1 MLFASRTLY
10 LSQTN
15 VLVIGSPIVSELQT
29 EIEAEIVE
37 VSIKTAKK
45 NEGEWKEEEEE
56 KKRKKQ
62 EEDEEEGEETVIWT
76 NKIKF

>member
-1 MLFASRTLY
+1 M
-10 LSQTN
+10 
-15 VLVIGSPIVSELQT
+15 QT

-56 KKRKKQ
+56 EEKKREKQ

>member
-15 VLVIGSPIVSELQT
+15 VSVIGSPIVSELQT

-45 NEGEWKEEEEE
+45 NEGE
-56 KKRKKQ
+56 
-62 EEDEEEGEETVIWT
+62 
-76 NKIKF
+76 